1 MNSSELR
8 GFLTGL
14 ILGDGSIDKG
24 VTKRAFR
31 IKSTHPDFLSFIQD
45 NLEQC
50 SNFEIRVKSYPMRK
64 SKDCIHRPYSELIIG
79 AHPYFA
85 KKYHHFYDD
94 YRRRVVSKEAYTWIN
109 DIGLA
114 AWYMSDGYM
123 CLVGKT
129 KERIRDRRVE
139 ICADRYSEDIVENM
153 IAMLKEKFGLSC
165 SKIRRGSKFRIRI
178 LKQSYGDFYK
188 LVSPYIVP
196 SMRYK
201 LYFGYELKPEWMDEM
216 MWDEQERLQSAMT
229 LAA

>member
-14 ILGDGSIDKG
+14 ILGDGSIDGG

-31 IKSTHPDFLSFIQD
+31 IKSIHPDFLQFIQKE
-45 NLEQC
+45 LEQC
-50 SNFEIRVKSYPMRK
+50 SNFNIHIRYYPKQASRGY
-64 SKDCIHRPYSELIIG
+64 IHSPYGELTIA

-94 YRRRVVSKEAYTWIN
+94 YRNRIISKEALQWVN
-109 DIGLA
+109 GIGLA

-129 KERIRDRRVE
+129 KERIRDRRLE
-139 ICADRYSEDIVENM
+139 ICTDRYSEETVDKIILM
-153 IAMLKEKFGLSC
+153 FREKFGLSC
-165 SKIRRGSKFRIRI
+165 SKFRRGLRFRVRI
-178 LKQSYGDFYK
+178 LKQSYGDFYRI
-188 LVSPYIVP
+188 VSPYVVP

-201 LYFGYELKPEWMDEM
+201 LYFGYEKQPEWMDET
-216 MWDEQERLQSAMT
+216 MWVEQKRLQSAMT
-229 LAA
+229 LTA